1 LKKEDFLSFY
11 IFWQGNEPRNFVLQN
26 PVTRQDSLGKFLCN
40 ALLFTLCL
48 GTIFPKKQ
56 NFLPIIIGIKKRAA
70 AHNDF

>member
-1 LKKEDFLSFY
+1 LKKEDFLSFS

-48 GTIFPKKQ
+48 GTIFPKKTK
-56 NFLPIIIGIKKRAA
+56 LPSYYNRDKKEGSCTQ
-70 AHNDF
+70 